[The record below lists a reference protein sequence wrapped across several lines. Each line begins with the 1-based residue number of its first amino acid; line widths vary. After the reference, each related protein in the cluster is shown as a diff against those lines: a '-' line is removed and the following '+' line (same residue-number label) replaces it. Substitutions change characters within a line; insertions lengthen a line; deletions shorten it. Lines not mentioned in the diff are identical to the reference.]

1 MTDLPQPLA
10 GAELGWAL
18 DARKLFIG
26 NGEVADGAPVV
37 GNTEILTQFSDLI
50 NLPNQYTYKGAAGGY
65 IVQTGPDSDNPVSQT
80 VQQRL
85 DSYAIVTDFGA
96 VGDGITDCTEAINR
110 ALFQLYCRA
119 GNNPAVRRSLFFP
132 AGTYLITNTLNIPTW
147 ASLYG
152 EGLDASIILLAKQEW
167 SNVLPYQAYTTVFHD
182 STYYLSVQNVPA
194 GTSLADTAYWSESTT
209 PTAVIRTADSNFNIG
224 SGIGMDGGIV
234 PEAISITDIKLVSEY
249 DSFSAVLLQDVSNC
263 LFSGV
268 AIQGP
273 LTKTIISDAVDS
285 DTLPDISAVA
295 WSSTPVFVCQ
305 SVTFE
310 NCQFSGFSYGT
321 KTEQQIKTITIRG
334 SEFDTLYQGVV
345 LGGAAPMLGGPTG
358 VRILNNAFD
367 NVYAQGILIENV
379 ELNATGYNI
388 FYDVGNHFN
397 GVDNPETTIIDIDAE
412 NNISVGDLFARTTA
426 VAESSGLPRINLNN
440 RVNVALDNAYQLEL
454 GTYHRRSGLQATLLD
469 NSTNATLFTI
479 DSAVVRAFAFDYTVT
494 RNTGVRSGRFT
505 VTASTDG
512 NNATM
517 IWTDSGS
524 DNGSSGVTFAA
535 NENLGTITV
544 TYSTTALALDADIYY
559 SVTKLA

>member
-26 NGEVADGAPVV
+26 NGAVADGAPVV

-65 IVQTGPDSDNPVSQT
+65 IVQTGPDSDNPVAQT
-80 VQQRL
+80 VQSRL

-119 GNNPAVRRSLFFP
+119 GNNPAVRRGLFFP
-132 AGTYLITNTLNIPTW
+132 AGQYLITNTLNIPTW

-152 EGLDASIILLAKQEW
+152 DGLDASIVFLAKQEW
-167 SNVLPYQAYTTVFHD
+167 NNALPYQAYTTVFRD
-182 STYYLSVQNVPA
+182 ANYYLSIQNVPA
-194 GTSLADTAYWSESTT
+194 GTSLGDTAYWSESVA

-224 SGIGMDGGIV
+224 SSIGLDGGIA
-234 PEAISITDIKLVSEY
+234 PDAISISNIKFVSEY
-249 DSFSAVLLQDVSNC
+249 DSFSAVLLQDATDCV
-263 LFSGV
+263 FSGV

-273 LTKTIISDAVDS
+273 MTETIITDAVAAG
-285 DTLPDISAVA
+285 TLPDISAVT
-295 WSSTPVFVCQ
+295 WSSTPALVCQ
-305 SVTFE
+305 NITFE

-321 KTEQQIKTITIRG
+321 KTAQQIKTITIRG

-345 LGGAAPMLGGPTG
+345 LGGATPVLGGPTG
-358 VRILNNAFD
+358 VRIIDNAFD
-367 NVYAQGILIENV
+367 NIYAQGIMIENV

-397 GVDNPETTIIDIDAE
+397 GVSSPETTIIDIDAE

-479 DSAVVRAFAFDYTVT
+479 DSAVVRAFAFDYTVV

-544 TYSTTALALDADIYY
+544 TYSTTAIAVDADIYY